1 VSRSDATAS
10 PNAEQIEHWNRV
22 EARHWVTAEDRYDR
36 MLRPFGI
43 RAIDALDLGPGE
55 RVLDVGCGCG
65 DTTLE
70 VAERVGSGG
79 HVLGVDLSAPM
90 LGRARERAAERGLTH
105 VEFEQADAQ
114 VYAFAPESFDAAVS
128 RFGVMFFD
136 DPTAAFANIRAAL
149 RPSARLAFVC
159 WQELARNEWML
170 IPGAAVAAHVPLPD
184 LEEPGQPGQFAFAD
198 PDRVRGILQGSGFE
212 EIGVT
217 AVEEPLTIGGYGT
230 VDEAV
235 EFLKGTNTGQTLLAD
250 ADPDVADAALADV
263 RSALA
268 PHEGPDGVRLGAA
281 VWLVRGIRSKA
292 RVV

>member
-1 VSRSDATAS
+1 VSRSDAAPS

-43 RAIDALDLGPGE
+43 RAIDPLDLGPGE
-55 RVLDVGCGCG
+55 RVLDIGCGCG

-70 VAERVGSGG
+70 VAARVGAGG

-90 LGRARERAAERGLTH
+90 LSRARERATERGLTH
-105 VEFEQADAQ
+105 VHFEQADAQ
-114 VYAFAPESFDAAVS
+114 VHPFAPGSFDAAVS

-149 RPSARLAFVC
+149 RPGGRLGFVC
-159 WQELARNEWML
+159 WQELARNEWMVV
-170 IPGAAVAAHVPLPD
+170 PGAAVAAHVPLPD
-184 LEEPGQPGQFAFAD
+184 LGELGAPGQFAFAD
-198 PDRVRGILQGSGFE
+198 PDRVRGLLERAGFE

-250 ADPDVADAALADV
+250 ADPDVVAAALADV

-268 PHEGPDGVRLGAA
+268 PYEGTDGVRLGAG
-281 VWLVRGIRSKA
+281 VWLVKA
-292 RVV
+292 RNPHR